1 MRWAILAAAMAAAA
15 GSANAQPA
23 PQSDKGPEPGVTR
36 IALEEPGR
44 EPTAQLRTTSPP
56 NAAADRTYA
65 DPGAALLE
73 ADVDYLVR
81 EARRSIARGES
92 NSTWTVLAFTDDL
105 AAGRLG
111 EARAVLTASQG
122 GINGPIADM
131 LEPFLLAAEGRADR
145 GVERVDSG
153 ADTLPAP
160 LPEVERALV
169 FEAAGR
175 LDEAAAVYGQMV
187 DRLDLTPPGDSEP
200 TNLQEFER
208 SLNAA
213 RVTHAVYRAALVSH
227 RLGRTE
233 EARRYYGIVQTFA
246 PRSIDVQTNLARLAA
261 GQGPMEAP
269 LDAKTAYGR
278 WMLFLSEYLTQAEN
292 LTQVL
297 GQQDPRAGLSST
309 TGALFLQLGLLLAPD
324 AGDWRLYAAEQ
335 LADAG
340 GLDGA
345 QRVIDLMPQDAVYTP
360 DADIV
365 RAGILLERHND
376 PQAIAAAQ
384 RAAQLGAQRWA
395 IVASAGDIMRR
406 AGDNQ
411 GAIAAFD
418 RALAMAPENKDKAD
432 ILGWRAYAHRFSGNV
447 RAATADMRQ
456 ALELDPSVDTR
467 LLYVSILMDDPQ
479 AWSDG
484 IRVARQLFAEQPD
497 SVLRLNALGYAL
509 IQQPQ
514 GLEEGYRLLWRG
526 FNFGQQDYAV
536 IDSLGWAYYLYGHF
550 EDALPLIERANQL
563 SANDPNPEILDH
575 LGDVYW
581 RLNRRDEARAS
592 WQRALQ
598 YRPDS
603 LRRASLERKVS
614 RGLTEPAPRRREPPQ
629 VNLPTG
635 PAQRGDL

>member
-1 MRWAILAAAMAAAA
+1 MRWAILAAVIAAAA
-15 GSANAQPA
+15 GSASAQPTD
-23 PQSDKGPEPGVTR
+23 DKGPEPGVTR

-44 EPTAQLRTTSPP
+44 EPAAQLRTTSPQ
-56 NAAADRTYA
+56 NAAIDRTYA

-81 EARRSIARGES
+81 EARRAIARGDA

-105 AAGRLG
+105 TAGRLA
-111 EARAVLTASQG
+111 EARADLTAAQG
-122 GINGPIADM
+122 GINGPIADL

-145 GVERVDSG
+145 GVERVDTA
-153 ADTLPAP
+153 ADSLPAP

-187 DRLDLTPPGDSEP
+187 ERLDLTPPGDSEP

-208 SLNAA
+208 SLGAA
-213 RVTHAVYRAALVSH
+213 RITHSVYRAALVSH
-227 RLGRTE
+227 RLGRVE

-246 PRSIDVQTNLARLAA
+246 PRSIDVQTNLTRLNG
-261 GQGPMEAP
+261 GQPPMEAA
-269 LDAKTAYGR
+269 LDAKSALGR

-297 GQQDPRAGLSST
+297 SQQDPRAGLSST
-309 TGALFLQLGLLLAPD
+309 TGTLFLQLGLLLAPD

-345 QRVIDLMPQDAVYTP
+345 QRVIDLMPQGAVYTP
-360 DADIV
+360 DAEIV
-365 RAGILLERHND
+365 RAGILLERHSD
-376 PQAIAAAQ
+376 AQAIAAAQ
-384 RAAQLGAQRWA
+384 RAAQLGSQRWA

-406 AGDNQ
+406 AGDTQ
-411 GAIAAFD
+411 GAIAQFD
-418 RALAMAPENKDKAD
+418 RALTMATEAKDRAD
-432 ILGWRAYAHRFSGNV
+432 ILGWRAYAHRFGGNV

-456 ALELDPSVDTR
+456 ALELDPSTDTR

-479 AWSDG
+479 AWNDG
-484 IRVARQLFAEQPD
+484 IRIARQLFAEQPD

-536 IDSLGWAYYLYGHF
+536 VDSLGWAYYLYGHF
-550 EDALPLIERANQL
+550 DEALPLIERANQL
-563 SANDPNPEILDH
+563 STNDPNPEILDH

-581 RLNRRDEARAS
+581 RLNRREEARAS

-598 YRPDS
+598 FRPDAI
-603 LRRASLERKVS
+603 RRASLERKVA
-614 RGLTEPAPRRREPPQ
+614 RGLTEAAPRRRELPQ

>member
-1 MRWAILAAAMAAAA
+1 MRWAILAAVVAAAA
-15 GSANAQPA
+15 GSASAQPA
-23 PQSDKGPEPGVTR
+23 DKGPEPGVTR
-36 IALEEPGR
+36 VALEQPGR
-44 EPTAQLRTTSPP
+44 EPATQLRTTSPQ
-56 NAAADRTYA
+56 NVAADRSYA

-73 ADVDYLVR
+73 ADMDYLVR
-81 EARRSIARGES
+81 EARRSIARGDTT
-92 NSTWTVLAFTDDL
+92 STWTVLAFSDDI
-105 AAGRLG
+105 AAGRLQ
-111 EARAVLTASQG
+111 EARADLTSAQG

-160 LPEVERALV
+160 LPEVQRALV

-187 DRLDLTPPGDSEP
+187 ERLDLRPPPESEP
-200 TNLQEFER
+200 TNLEEFER

-233 EARRYYGIVQTFA
+233 EARRYYQIVQTFA
-246 PRSIDVQTNLARLAA
+246 PRSIDVQTNLARLDA
-261 GQGPMEAP
+261 GQPPMEAP
-269 LDAKTAYGR
+269 LDAKTALGR

-297 GQQDPRAGLSST
+297 SQQDPRAGLSSV
-309 TGALFLQLGLLLAPD
+309 TGTLFLQLGLLMAPD

-335 LADAG
+335 LTAAG

-345 QRVIDLMPQDAVYTP
+345 ERVINLMPQDAVYTP

-365 RAGILLERHND
+365 RASIQLERHND
-376 PQAIAAAQ
+376 AQAIAAAQ
-384 RAAQLGAQRWA
+384 RAAQAGAQRWA

-418 RALAMAPENKDKAD
+418 RALAMAPEAKDRAD
-432 ILGWRAYAHRFSGNV
+432 ILGWRAYAHRFSGDV

-456 ALELDPSVDTR
+456 ALELDQSVDTR

-479 AWSDG
+479 AWNDG

-526 FNFGQQDYAV
+526 FNYGQQDYAV

-550 EDALPLIERANQL
+550 EDALPLVERANQL

-575 LGDVYW
+575 LGDIYW

-598 YRPDS
+598 YRPDA
-603 LRRASLERKVS
+603 LRRASLERKVE
-614 RGLTEPAPRRREPPQ
+614 RGLTEPAPRRRDPPR
-629 VNLPTG
+629 VNLPQG